1 MRKISKIALL
11 SGVLFCVSSYAE
23 TQMAYFPPVPESWNV
38 KVEGT
43 TVEYSS
49 PVNKKTQPQPK
60 TMVRFQYTKTTM
72 DKDATTLASEYSKSH
87 ECNEPREQGKSFFTI
102 SCPNISRNAV
112 IVGEPNNMY
121 TIELTGEVSP
131 EAKMLLNTYVTSIV
145 NGKRTFEDRE
155 IGEKVSSY

>member
-1 MRKISKIALL
+1 MIIKSKLVLL
-11 SGVLFCVSSYAE
+11 SAILLGFSAYAE

-43 TVEYSS
+43 SIEYSS

-60 TMVRFQYTKTTM
+60 TKVRFQYTKTTQ
-72 DKDATTLASEYSKSH
+72 DKDATTLAQEYAKTN
-87 ECNEPREQGKSFFTI
+87 ECGAPREQGKAFFTI
-102 SCPNISRNAV
+102 SCPNIARNAV

-121 TIELTGEVSP
+121 FIELSGEVSA
-131 EAKMLLNTYVTSIV
+131 EAKNLINTYVTSIV

-155 IGEKVSSY
+155 IGEKVSR

>member
-1 MRKISKIALL
+1 MVC
-11 SGVLFCVSSYAE
+11 GCVYAE
-23 TQMAYFPPVPESWNV
+23 TQMAYFPPVPESWDV

-43 TVEYSS
+43 SIEYSS

-60 TMVRFQYTKTTM
+60 TKVRFQYTKTTM
-72 DKDATTLASEYSKSH
+72 DKDAVTLSQEYAKSH
-87 ECNEPREQGKSFFTI
+87 ECATPREQGKAFFTI

-121 TIELTGEVSP
+121 TIEITGEVSA
-131 EAKMLLNTYVTSIV
+131 EAKVLINSYVTSIV

-155 IGEKVSSY
+155 IGEKSR